1 MSSEKR
7 LTYEEILAQLPAARA
22 RAKHADRTQPR
33 ARSATFDPAT
43 RRVRIELKNGCAFE
57 FPADL
62 AQGLRGVPADVL
74 EQVEIFPGGRA
85 LRWDALDVDFSVP
98 GLVAGRFGGKA
109 WMRQLESEMAGQDRG
124 TESNRNANVV
134 AVPAKKSRRPPRGR
148 PAGPD
153 PAAAA

>member
-109 WMRQLESEMAGQDRG
+109 WMRQIESELADKDSGA
-124 TESNRNANVV
+124 ESTPKATVTT
-134 AVPAKKSRRPPRGR
+134 ATSKSTRRAPRGHK
-148 PAGPD
+148 AETD

>member
-1 MSSEKR
+1 MSSEKP

-22 RAKHADRTQPR
+22 RAKAANRTQPR
-33 ARSATFDPAT
+33 ARSATFDAAT

-62 AQGLRGVPADVL
+62 AQGLRGVPAEVL
-74 EQVEIFPGGRA
+74 AQVEIFPGGRA

-109 WMRQLESEMAGQDRG
+109 WMRQLESEMADKKAPGPSLARTKAGQGG
-124 TESNRNANVV
+124 T
-134 AVPAKKSRRPPRGR
+134 KRPRPRKVDS
-148 PAGPD
+148 D

>member
-1 MSSEKR
+1 MSNEKQ
-7 LTYEEILAQLPAARA
+7 LTYEEILAQIPAARA
-22 RAKHADRTQPR
+22 RAKEASRTQPR
-33 ARSATFDPAT
+33 ARAATFDAAT
-43 RRVRIELKNGCAFE
+43 RRVRIELKNGCVFE
-57 FPADL
+57 FPVDL

-109 WMRQLESEMAGQDRG
+109 WMRQLENEMA
-124 TESNRNANVV
+124 
-134 AVPAKKSRRPPRGR
+134 AKSPTPRSLPKAEAR
-148 PAGPD
+148 PAGAKRRQQKAEPD